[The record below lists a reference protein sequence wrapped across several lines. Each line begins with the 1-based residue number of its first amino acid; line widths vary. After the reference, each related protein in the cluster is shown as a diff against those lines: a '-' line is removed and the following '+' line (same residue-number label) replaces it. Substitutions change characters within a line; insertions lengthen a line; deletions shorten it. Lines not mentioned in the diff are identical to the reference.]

1 MHPRIA
7 PTRAIGLFLAAGAM
21 VLAALSASAQSPQAL
36 QRWAGTWRLNV
47 TKSKAS
53 PGPQVRSNT
62 TVITV
67 TGKGLMA
74 VSEVVDAQGQ
84 QNRVEQPAEFDGR
97 EHALKG
103 TAQPTARTYKWID
116 DYAFEWVT
124 KVKGQTTTTTRVQLS
139 RDAKTMT
146 LTTTGKNLEGQS
158 VNNVTI
164 FERQ

>member
-1 MHPRIA
+1 MHARIA
-7 PTRAIGLFLAAGAM
+7 PTRVIGLFLAAGAM

-47 TKSKAS
+47 AKSKAS

-67 TGKGLMA
+67 TGKGVMA

-84 QNRVEQPAEFDGR
+84 QNRIEQPAEFDGR
-97 EHALKG
+97 EYALKG
-103 TAQPTARTYKWID
+103 TAQPTTRTYKWIND
-116 DYAFEWVT
+116 DTFEWVT
-124 KVKGQTTTTTRVQLS
+124 KVKGQTTTTSRVQLS
-139 RDAKTMT
+139 RDGKTMT
-146 LTTTGKNLEGQS
+146 ITTTGKNLQAQT